1 MHEKRLLNTFREFLP
16 ANRTPLLEEAIRAV
30 EQLPGLGKWTPSG
43 PFMANMIPWEVLW
56 GFPLTFLAD
65 VTSLQPLRKKI
76 GSRIG
81 NSQAPKPSDLSEISA
96 AALVKVLGARQL
108 ESIKETTNKTP
119 DFRVWWEEDL
129 IEMEVTKADQKKSL
143 IDRSAAVN
151 RLRHEILSFERQCDI
166 AVHVA
171 DIPRQGDRRHI
182 LEAARNLEPGTQI
195 EEYGRWRVRAETPF
209 REGNYHVATGQSDPF
224 PAWWPEMDVVRLF
237 SLEQLV
243 GGPNPNLVH
252 PQVRVQ
258 FGTPFTSYI
267 NAAANKANHFQGTG
281 AVPFM
286 IALDVMSLPGAFDFF
301 PRELPKYLKDWPRVS
316 GVWLIHGPSFVFPKI
331 GWTKWRFIEN
341 DNALNRLPE
350 KMVAKLRDEPNCRT
364 YDLMSN

>member
-1 MHEKRLLNTFREFLP
+1 MREKRLLNTFREFLP

-30 EQLPGLGKWTPSG
+30 EQLPGVGKWIPSG

-56 GFPLTFLAD
+56 GFPLTFLSD
-65 VTSLQPLRKKI
+65 VPSLHPLRKKI

-81 NSQAPKPSDLSEISA
+81 NSQTPKPSDLSEVSA

-108 ESIKETTNKTP
+108 ESIKETNSKTP

-129 IEMEVTKADQKKSL
+129 IEMEVTKADQKNTL
-143 IDRSAAVN
+143 IARSAAVD
-151 RLRHEILSFERQCDI
+151 RLRHEILSFARQCDI
-166 AVHVA
+166 VVHVA
-171 DIPRQGDRRHI
+171 DIPRQADRQQI
-182 LEAARNLEPGTQI
+182 LEAARNVEPGTQI
-195 EEYGRWRVRAETPF
+195 EEYGRWRVRAETPC
-209 REGNYHVATGQSDPF
+209 REGNYHVAAGQSDPS
-224 PAWWPEMDVVRLF
+224 PAWWPEMGVVRMF

-243 GGPNPNLVH
+243 GGPEPNLVH

-267 NAAANKANHFQGTG
+267 NAAARKADHFQGAG
-281 AVPFM
+281 AVPFV

-316 GVWLIHGPSFVFPKI
+316 GVWLIHGPSFVLPKI

-341 DNALNRLPE
+341 PDARNRLPE
-350 KMVAKLRDEPNCRT
+350 KMLAKLRDEPNCRT

>member
-1 MHEKRLLNTFREFLP
+1 MQEKRLLKTFREYLP

-30 EQLPGLGKWTPSG
+30 EQLPGVGKWIPPG
-43 PFMANMIPWEVLW
+43 PFMVNMIPWEVLW
-56 GFPLTFLAD
+56 GFPLTFLSD
-65 VTSLQPLRKKI
+65 VPSLHPVRKKI

-81 NSQAPKPSDLSEISA
+81 NSQTPKPSDLSEVSA

-108 ESIKETTNKTP
+108 ESIKETNSKTP
-119 DFRVWWEEDL
+119 DFRVWWGEDL
-129 IEMEVTKADQKKSL
+129 IEMEVTKADQKNTL
-143 IDRSAAVN
+143 TAHSAAVD

-166 AVHVA
+166 VIHVA
-171 DIPRQGDRRHI
+171 DIPHQADRQQI
-182 LEAARNLEPGTQI
+182 LEAARNVEPGTQI
-195 EEYGRWRVRAETPF
+195 EEYGRWRVRAETPC
-209 REGNYHVATGQSDPF
+209 REGNYHVAAGQSDPS
-224 PAWWPEMDVVRLF
+224 PAWWPEMDVVRMF

-243 GGPNPNLVH
+243 GGPEPNLVH

-267 NAAANKANHFQGTG
+267 NAAARKADHFQGTG
-281 AVPFM
+281 TVPFV

-316 GVWLIHGPSFVFPKI
+316 GVWLIHGPSFVLPKI
-331 GWTKWRFIEN
+331 GWTKWKFIEN
-341 DNALNRLPE
+341 PDARNRLPE
-350 KMVAKLRDEPNCRT
+350 KILAKLRDEPNCRT